1 MQDIDVSKLR
11 DILQLMKVFHVPEL
25 QIGELHVSMPSAAV
39 ESSIVSGDA
48 PFRVDEDGNVQVT
61 DPALYSAVPG

>member
-39 ESSIVSGDA
+39 ESSIASGDA